1 LAKKSVK
8 VTTIGTFDGVH
19 IGHQKILNRVIK
31 LADSQGYESAVLTLF
46 PHPRM
51 VLFGDDSIKLI
62 NTIDERIEILKS
74 FGIKHVIVKTFT
86 KRFANLSAEDYV
98 KTILVDELNTK
109 QIVIGYD
116 HHFGKGRSANISDL
130 KVFAKMF
137 DFKVEEISAQDIKDV
152 TVSSTKIRNALQ
164 EGHVDKANTYLGYQF
179 FVTGSVVKGNK
190 IGRTIGFPT
199 ANIFIKEAYKL
210 IPKDGVYV
218 VRSRFK
224 NRTLTGML
232 NIGNKPTVDGNSK
245 SMEVHFFNFNEDL
258 YGKTLKIEFLKRLR
272 DERKFEGL
280 DNLKSQLQLD
290 MREAQSFIAQYD
302 N

>member
-1 LAKKSVK
+1 MAKKSVK

-164 EGHVDKANTYLGYQF
+164 EGHVDKANTYLGYHF

-232 NIGNKPTVDGNSK
+232 NIGSKPTVDGNSK
-245 SMEVHFFNFNEDL
+245 SIEVHFLNFNEDL

-272 DERKFEGL
+272 DESKFEGL
-280 DNLKSQLQLD
+280 DTLKSQLQLD
-290 MREAQSFIAQYD
+290 MKEAQSYIAQYD